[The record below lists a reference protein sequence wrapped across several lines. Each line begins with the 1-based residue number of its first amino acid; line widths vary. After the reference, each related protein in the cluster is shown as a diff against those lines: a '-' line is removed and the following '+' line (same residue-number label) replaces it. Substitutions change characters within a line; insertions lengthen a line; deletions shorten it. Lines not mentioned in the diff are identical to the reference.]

1 MVPFWWNDRLFGQ
14 NRRRLHVD
22 LVMVWDF
29 RPTEFGFVVKIG
41 IITKIDDQRVWVYHN
56 GGLPR
61 NENIRLFYH
70 FEIEEELEVIA

>member
-1 MVPFWWNDRLFGQ
+1 MKVG
-14 NRRRLHVD
+14 D
-22 LVMVWDF
+22 LVRTKRQSWMDDDYDD
-29 RPTEFGFVVKIG
+29 TEFGFVVKIG
-41 IITKIDDQRVWVYHN
+41 IVTKIDDQRVWVYHN

>member
-1 MVPFWWNDRLFGQ
+1 MKVG
-14 NRRRLHVD
+14 D
-22 LVMVWDF
+22 LVRTKHQSWMGDDYDD
-29 RPTEFGFVVKIG
+29 TGIGFIVKIG

-56 GGLPR
+56 GGLAC